1 LWRGCVGQEIR
12 QKFSVNNSRFF
23 DRYGR
28 NMSLQ
33 RYKQVNI
40 RQYRGREAAALAIL
54 RQALPEARRTN
65 RGYARYLYGLI
76 ASLRRVQRGLPP
88 LRRCACSRLY
98 RLGVSGCRW
107 CIRED
112 KAAYRA
118 KKGIRRK
125 TRVVRA
131 IRWRKADGTRWA
143 YYPQTGET
151 VQLSF
156 PTGFSAW

>member
-1 LWRGCVGQEIR
+1 
-12 QKFSVNNSRFF
+12 
-23 DRYGR
+23 
-28 NMSLQ
+28 MSLQ
-33 RYKQVNI
+33 RYKSESVGGYQ
-40 RQYRGREAAALAIL
+40 GREAEAIEIL

-65 RGYARYLYGLI
+65 RGYARHLYGLI
-76 ASLRRVQRGLPP
+76 ASLRRAQKGLPP

-98 RLGVSGCRW
+98 QNQVSGCRW
-107 CIRED
+107 CIRAD

-118 KKGIRRK
+118 RKGIRRK
-125 TRVVRA
+125 ARVARA